1 MTLTMG
7 TVCMSIMMGRGMRGS
22 WFRGLSRGRGSIG
35 IGMGGC
41 MQGSGMGMSGRA
53 RGLRFIGRR
62 G

>member
-1 MTLTMG
+1 
-7 TVCMSIMMGRGMRGS
+7 MMGRGMRGS